1 MSVMQLDGPWRR
13 DVHRES
19 KKLTMGLLLGE
30 VCSAMH
36 VSVMSA
42 TVPLHGLLQLV
53 TERTRGRHPGDSHQ
67 GSEQP
72 DTLVAD
78 RRSSYFY
85 FFSNLNYFRWG
96 TARINSRPCPSFL
109 SVDFYLSAY
118 HSHFKLNTSFLMPA
132 FASFAFKGLSG
143 SSLIPLGSYS
153 IPKFPSK

>member
-1 MSVMQLDGPWRR
+1 MR
-13 DVHRES
+13 RES
-19 KKLTMGLLLGE
+19 KKLTMGLLLGD

-36 VSVMSA
+36 VSVTSA
-42 TVPLHGLLQLV
+42 TVPLQGLLQLV

-72 DTLVAD
+72 DTRVAD

-85 FFSNLNYFRWG
+85 FFSNLNYSRWG

-109 SVDFYLSAY
+109 SVDFYLPAY
-118 HSHFKLNTSFLMPA
+118 HFKLNTSFLMPA
-132 FASFAFKGLSG
+132 FASFASFAFKGLSG
-143 SSLIPLGSYS
+143 SSLILFGSYS